1 MSEQKLQKFMK
12 IRNFLCRLGITCTDG
27 AYWNEQRSF
36 VVRQLRNVGYGKTKM
51 ETQIQSELLELLGL
65 IESLNGE
72 PLWPGKVLLPPSV
85 INILWTFTTGKRID
99 RNDPR
104 LLRFLDLLQKRS
116 KAFDMAGGLLSQM
129 PWLRFFAPEK
139 TGYSLICNLNSEFHA
154 FFMEIVQEHLDT
166 YSDEKSSD
174 DLIYAFISEMR
185 AQEGNATTNFT
196 LTQLIMVIL
205 DIFIAGS
212 QTTAT
217 TIDLALMITM
227 MRPELQ
233 ERIHEEIF
241 GVLGSNGKP
250 DYAERSKMPFV
261 QATLLEVQRFFHIVP
276 LSGPRRVLKACELGG
291 YSIPKN
297 TTVLIGLRSVHMD
310 AEFWKD
316 PEVFRPERFLD
327 ENMQVLNIER
337 LTPFGAGRR
346 KCLGDQ
352 LAKECIFTFYVGILQ
367 KFKLNA
373 SLGEPASLDLQPG
386 ITLSPKAYQIVFE
399 NR

>member
-1 MSEQKLQKFMK
+1 
-12 IRNFLCRLGITCTDG
+12 
-27 AYWNEQRSF
+27 
-36 VVRQLRNVGYGKTKM
+36 
-51 ETQIQSELLELLGL
+51 
-65 IESLNGE
+65 
-72 PLWPGKVLLPPSV
+72 
-85 INILWTFTTGKRID
+85 
-99 RNDPR
+99 
-104 LLRFLDLLQKRS
+104 
-116 KAFDMAGGLLSQM
+116 MAGGVLSQM

-166 YSDEKSSD
+166 YTDDKSSD
-174 DLIYAFISEMR
+174 DLIYAFIREMKS
-185 AQEGNATTNFT
+185 QERNATTNFT
-196 LTQLIMVIL
+196 LNQLIMVIL

-227 MRPELQ
+227 MRPDLQ
-233 ERIHEEIF
+233 EKIRKEIHSVIGCKE
-241 GVLGSNGKP
+241 KP
-250 DYAERSKMPFV
+250 NYVERAKMPFV

-276 LSGPRRVLKACELGG
+276 ITGPRRVLKTCELGG
-291 YSIPKN
+291 YTIPKN
-297 TTVLIGLRSVHMD
+297 TTVLIGIRSVHMD

-327 ENMQVLNIER
+327 ENNQVLTIDR

-367 KFKLNA
+367 KFHLKA
-373 SLGEPASLDLQPG
+373 SQKHPPSLDLLPG
-386 ITLSPKAYQIVFE
+386 ITLSPKPYKIIFE
-399 NR
+399 KR